1 MPRVRPGVFE
11 VRASALRAA
20 SLISSVDFPTF
31 ERPAMATSGGPT
43 GGNEASARVSA
54 TKTAVWTRGATAEGR
69 FGGGGGRRRGGG
81 GAGRPGAPG
90 RAGRGRRRGG
100 GGRGTGPD

>member
-20 SLISSVDFPTF
+20 SLFSSVDFPTF
-31 ERPAMATSGGPT
+31 ERPAMASSGGPT

-54 TKTAVWTRGATAEGR
+54 TKTADWTRGATAEGR
-69 FGGGGGRRRGGG
+69 FTLVGEHRRCDDGACHPFSPDRADRGHRHG
-81 GAGRPGAPG
+81 
-90 RAGRGRRRGG
+90 
-100 GGRGTGPD
+100 